1 MMIKWRYRDQINFSK
16 SSQLGS
22 GEIGF
27 EQVVQPQS
35 CALFYTESCYT
46 THYLKSL
53 SEIEFKASFVEFCT
67 DLNCTIKPD
76 SFMVGIFSSH
86 SKRYKIAKF

>member
-1 MMIKWRYRDQINFSK
+1 MIKWRYRDQINFSK

-22 GEIGF
+22 GGNRIRT
-27 EQVVQPQS
+27 QVVQPQS
-35 CALFYTESCYT
+35 CALLHYTESCYT

-67 DLNCTIKPD
+67 DLNCTIK
-76 SFMVGIFSSH
+76 
-86 SKRYKIAKF
+86 